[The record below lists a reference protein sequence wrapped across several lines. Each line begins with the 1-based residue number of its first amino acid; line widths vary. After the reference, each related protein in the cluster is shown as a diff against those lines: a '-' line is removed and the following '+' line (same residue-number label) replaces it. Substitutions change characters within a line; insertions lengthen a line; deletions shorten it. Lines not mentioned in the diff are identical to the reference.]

1 MISGILG
8 GRGQEEGRD
17 WKSDDQM
24 KMIREGQEEDEK
36 LKAVTK
42 MNTKRKKRW
51 REHTA
56 ATV

>member
-1 MISGILG
+1 
-8 GRGQEEGRD
+8 
-17 WKSDDQM
+17 M